1 MSFGAWPAFSAVARP
16 PVGVNAGV
24 IESVGT
30 GKMRSLNLIEDLARN
45 PSEAA
50 MTSIV
55 ASAVGG
61 SWGVDEIGR
70 LAEVLAHSG
79 NTLTFPDDIVT
90 ADVASTGAPSSLST
104 LLCPLYLRNLGFQ
117 VPKLGVP
124 GRPAG
129 GIDVLAQVPGY
140 KADLDAPTARAV
152 LEQCGYAH
160 FLAGP
165 DFAPL
170 DATLFRH
177 RQRSGAQD
185 VPPLAVASILAK
197 KIACGVKSAGLDVR
211 VAPHGN
217 FGVDFA
223 SAKQTAQSFC
233 LAAKAVGINAVAGL
247 TDARTPYQPYIGRGE
262 SLLALGKLIDGSPDQ
277 WLLDHADRCLLLAA
291 HVGALRPGQVP
302 LVKEI
307 GKPFFENIAA
317 QGGTEDGF
325 LGKAEAI
332 ARAPRTQIAAHQSGF
347 FSLDLAGLRSVFV
360 AANAP
365 RSEEPFPDNLG
376 LILRKRPGSFVKDGE
391 SLASVRA
398 TAGVWAACAEPLTKC
413 FRVMEL
419 MEYAVGLEEFVRA

>member
-1 MSFGAWPAFSAVARP
+1 
-16 PVGVNAGV
+16 
-24 IESVGT
+24 
-30 GKMRSLNLIEDLARN
+30 MRSLDLIEDLARN

-50 MTSIV
+50 MASVV
-55 ASAVGG
+55 ASAIGD

-70 LAEVLAHSG
+70 LAEVLARSG
-79 NTLTFPDDIVT
+79 NTLTFPDDIAT

-140 KADLDAPTARAV
+140 KADLDAAAARAA
-152 LEQCGYAH
+152 LDRCGYAH

-170 DATLFRH
+170 DATLFRY
-177 RQRSGAQD
+177 RQKSGAQD

-217 FGVDFA
+217 FGGDFA
-223 SAKQTAQSFC
+223 SARQTAKSFC
-233 LAAKAVGINAVAGL
+233 LAAKAVGISAVAGL

-262 SLLALGKLIDGSPDQ
+262 ALLALSKLIDGSQDQ

-291 HVGALRPGQVP
+291 HVSALHPARGS

-332 ARAPRTQIAAHQSGF
+332 ARAPRTEIAAQQSGF
-347 FSLDLAGLRSVFV
+347 FSLDLAGLRSAFV
-360 AANAP
+360 TANAP
-365 RSEEPFPDNLG
+365 ANEEPFPDNLG
-376 LILRKRPGSFVKDGE
+376 LILRKRPGSFVRNGE
-391 SLASVRA
+391 ILASVRA
-398 TAGVWAACAEPLTKC
+398 TQGLWPSCAPPLMKC
-413 FRVMEL
+413 FRVVEL
-419 MEYAVGLEEFVRA
+419 MDYAVGLEEFVRA